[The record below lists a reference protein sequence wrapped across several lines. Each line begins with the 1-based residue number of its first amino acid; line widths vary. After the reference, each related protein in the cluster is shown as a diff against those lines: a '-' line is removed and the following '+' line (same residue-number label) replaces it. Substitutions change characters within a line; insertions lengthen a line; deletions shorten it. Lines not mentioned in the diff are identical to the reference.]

1 MKLPPHRSSSVVPV
15 SVGGRILTRQIGN
28 SKCCTM
34 SRIYG
39 AVLSFVQDLW
49 TAVKVTVRR
58 RPGFAADTG
67 VSRDALEHFCSLAR
81 GRGIC
86 HFQTVCQLEDFTK
99 AAEVASSCA
108 SV

>member
-1 MKLPPHRSSSVVPV
+1 PGDLQNTWAQEITSSPV
-15 SVGGRILTRQIGN
+15 ILSGACFGWGERILTRQIGN

-86 HFQTVCQLEDFTK
+86 HFQTVCQLEDF
-99 AAEVASSCA
+99 
-108 SV
+108 